1 VHELSP
7 LHVDTKELVY
17 YKGEESSKL
26 YFIQEGRVNLSIDAK
41 DFLVD
46 TNLILLSTEI
56 NAYKS
61 KAAAERGEDMR
72 KYEED
77 SIKKIIAYTQGGY
90 FGDSEMFLEIPTSR
104 DSTAKGDIRRE
115 SIIFVMKLH

>member
-46 TNLILLSTEI
+46 TNL
-56 NAYKS
+56 S